1 MDKKGTVRL
10 VFSVKE
16 ARQQLGLSRGL
27 MYEALRSGQI
37 PSIRIGR
44 RILIPRVALEQLL
57 DQVVVHKEHRER

>member
-1 MDKKGTVRL
+1 MNKNGTGRL
-10 VFSVKE
+10 TLSVEE
-16 ARQQLGLSRGL
+16 ARQQLGLSKGL

-57 DQVVVHKEHRER
+57 DQVVVHKEHREK